1 MVATKVFLWCIS
13 KTRTSKKIINEVYE
27 QGGTIAGTSAGAALM
42 SEKMMTGNQLR
53 DKEYS
58 SAVPV
63 IWRNNIE
70 IVEGLGL
77 LDSVIVDQHFVVR
90 SRNNRL
96 LAAVLDNPKL
106 EGIGIDESTAI
117 VVKGDSATVEGE
129 SQVVHYQNPS
139 RLSISGENLIGA
151 KGLSLSIY
159 LPGERF
165 KIKR

>member
-1 MVATKVFLWCIS
+1 
-13 KTRTSKKIINEVYE
+13 
-27 QGGTIAGTSAGAALM
+27 
-42 SEKMMTGNQLR
+42 MMTGNQLR

-77 LDSVIVDQHFVVR
+77 LDSVIVDQHFIVR

-117 VVKGDSATVEGE
+117 
-129 SQVVHYQNPS
+129 
-139 RLSISGENLIGA
+139 
-151 KGLSLSIY
+151 
-159 LPGERF
+159 
-165 KIKR
+165 